1 MAYIDQ
7 RGFTDSFDNQKNIN
21 EKYIDSDPGPYVG
34 VVKATTDP
42 LRMGRLGVNIPA
54 LTNTA
59 NPTVDNIVW
68 CQYLSPFYGAKIINA
83 TSKSDPNDYKATQH
97 SYGFWAIPPDID
109 TEVLVI
115 FAKGETEKKSAFWI
129 GCVQQPLTNQQVPG
143 YGASKFTE
151 QAADR
156 LDARERARSGQT
168 NYGTDFLPVG
178 EKNRRMIDNASTIE
192 SANQFRYP
200 VNDVLAEQLL
210 EQGLIQD
217 DIRGTTSSSAKRESP
232 SQVFGLNTP
241 GRVRPDSRKLN
252 IGINGSQVRPD
263 RNPGH
268 SFVMDDGDLNG
279 NNQLTRI
286 RTASGHQL
294 LMHDTHGVVYIANG
308 SGNSWIEMNSDG
320 KVMIYAQDGFNLRSD
335 GNFDLHSGGDI
346 NFHAKHSI
354 KFTAEQD
361 LALNA
366 EGYMLTMG
374 QKGVFNTS
382 EKGSVRSFAR
392 DGITSYTSGTQLH
405 GAGGR
410 IDLAGSQVHFNS
422 VGASPSWG
430 PTWLNP
436 QAAGIITDESQ
447 NDVNLTVGRGSV
459 LEANTKKTKTTVP
472 NLVTHEPFTRA
483 PSAII
488 ETVSQWEDPVKW
500 KKLSKTPGTLE
511 YLAQQN
517 RESDVEYIRNLQFFA
532 DQKKYLESQG
542 LIEVKGTDLNS
553 IVENVKIDTINKGKD
568 IGKNIL
574 KTNEFTKAIKD
585 KASSLFS
592 GSENNIPPSLRGKN
606 LDVNLVKMKQLSEK
620 FTAGYNEIYN
630 VKSVVQNLKT
640 GDISQLLTSKVVAG
654 KIVSV
659 ASKLGGTL
667 LGRSSANNLPP
678 SLRGTA
684 AGRITQVATA
694 FKGAAARA
702 ATAIGS
708 FFKGFSDVRL
718 KEDIQYVGKSPRG
731 INIYS
736 FKYKKIPGRYVGVMA
751 QEVPWA
757 REMTDTGYYVV
768 DYSKV
773 DVEFRKLN

>member
-7 RGFTDSFDNQKNIN
+7 RGFTDSFDNQKNFN

-34 VVKATTDP
+34 VVKTTVDP

-54 LTNTA
+54 LTNT
-59 NPTVDNIVW
+59 NEPTPENIVW
-68 CQYLSPFYGAKIINA
+68 CQYLSPFYGAKSINA

-115 FAKGETEKKSAFWI
+115 FAKGETTRRNAFWI

-151 QAADR
+151 QASDR

-168 NYGTDFLPVG
+168 NFGTDFLPVG
-178 EKNRRMIDNASTIE
+178 EKNRRMVDNASTIE
-192 SANQFRYP
+192 SALNFRYP
-200 VNDVLAEQLL
+200 VNDILAEQLL

-241 GRVRPDSRKLN
+241 GRVRKDSRKLN
-252 IGINGSQVRPD
+252 IGLNKSTVRPD
-263 RNPGH
+263 RYPGH
-268 SFVMDDGDLNG
+268 SFVMDDGDANG

-346 NFHAKHSI
+346 NFHAKASI
-354 KFTAEQD
+354 KFTAESEIVN
-361 LALNA
+361 NA
-366 EGYMLTMG
+366 NFIMNVGENGVFTSS
-374 QKGVFNTS
+374 QKGSISTFG
-382 EKGSVRSFAR
+382 KA
-392 DGITSYTSGTQLH
+392 GITSFSGGQQLH
-405 GAGGR
+405 GASGR
-410 IDLAGSQVHFNS
+410 IDLAGAQVHFNS
-422 VGASPSWG
+422 VGASSSWG

-436 QAAGIITDESQ
+436 QSAGIVYDESQ
-447 NDVNLTVGRGSV
+447 NDVNLTVSKGTL
-459 LEANTKKTKTTVP
+459 LEANTKKNKTTVP

-483 PSAII
+483 PSGIY

-500 KKLSKTPGTLE
+500 KELSKTPGTLE
-511 YLAQQN
+511 YLAQKN
-517 RESDVEYIRNLQFFA
+517 RESDVEYIKNLQFFT
-532 DQKKYLESQG
+532 DQKKFLENQG
-542 LIEVKGTDLNS
+542 LIEVKGVDINNPNEMLNS
-553 IVENVKIDTINKGKD
+553 KVVNINSAKIKELSDR
-568 IGKNIL
+568 
-574 KTNEFTKAIKD
+574 FTKD
-585 KASSLFS
+585 
-592 GSENNIPPSLRGKN
+592 
-606 LDVNLVKMKQLSEK
+606 
-620 FTAGYNEIYN
+620 YNQIYN
-630 VKSVVQNLKT
+630 VKSVVSNLDT
-640 GDISQLLTSKVVAG
+640 TDIKQILTSKVVAG

-659 ASKLGGTL
+659 ASRLTGTL

-678 SLRGTA
+678 SLRGSA

-694 FKGAAARA
+694 FKQNFSKAAS
-702 ATAIGS
+702 AIGS
-708 FFKGFSDVRL
+708 FFKGFR
-718 KEDIQYVGKSPRG
+718 
-731 INIYS
+731 
-736 FKYKKIPGRYVGVMA
+736 F
-751 QEVPWA
+751 
-757 REMTDTGYYVV
+757 
-768 DYSKV
+768 
-773 DVEFRKLN
+773 

>member
-7 RGFTDSFDNQKNIN
+7 RGFTDSFDNQKNFN

-34 VVKATTDP
+34 VVKTTVDP

-54 LTNTA
+54 LTNT
-59 NPTVDNIVW
+59 NEPTPENIVW
-68 CQYLSPFYGAKIINA
+68 CQYLSPFYGAKSINA

-115 FAKGETEKKSAFWI
+115 FAKGETTRRNAFWI

-151 QAADR
+151 QASDR

-168 NYGTDFLPVG
+168 NFGTDFLPVG
-178 EKNRRMIDNASTIE
+178 EKNRRMVDNASTIE
-192 SANQFRYP
+192 SALNFRYP
-200 VNDVLAEQLL
+200 VNDILAEQLL

-241 GRVRPDSRKLN
+241 GRVRKDSRKLN
-252 IGINGSQVRPD
+252 IGLNKSTVRPD
-263 RNPGH
+263 RYPGH
-268 SFVMDDGDLNG
+268 SFVMDDGDANG

-346 NFHAKHSI
+346 NFHAKASI
-354 KFTAEQD
+354 KFTAESEIVN
-361 LALNA
+361 NA
-366 EGYMLTMG
+366 NFIMNVGENGVFTSS
-374 QKGVFNTS
+374 QKGSISTFG
-382 EKGSVRSFAR
+382 KA
-392 DGITSYTSGTQLH
+392 GITSFSGAQQLH
-405 GAGGR
+405 GASGR
-410 IDLAGSQVHFNS
+410 IDLAGAQVHFNS
-422 VGASPSWG
+422 VGASSSWG

-436 QAAGIITDESQ
+436 QSAGIVYDESQ
-447 NDVNLTVGRGSV
+447 NDVNLTVSKGTL
-459 LEANTKKTKTTVP
+459 LEANTKKNKTTVP

-483 PSAII
+483 PSGIY

-500 KKLSKTPGTLE
+500 KELSKTPGTLE
-511 YLAQQN
+511 YLAQKN
-517 RESDVEYIRNLQFFA
+517 RESGVEYIRNLQFFT
-532 DQKKYLESQG
+532 DQKKFLENQG
-542 LIEVKGTDLNS
+542 LIEVKGVDINNPNEMLNS
-553 IVENVKIDTINKGKD
+553 KVVNINSAKIKELSDR
-568 IGKNIL
+568 
-574 KTNEFTKAIKD
+574 FTKD
-585 KASSLFS
+585 
-592 GSENNIPPSLRGKN
+592 
-606 LDVNLVKMKQLSEK
+606 
-620 FTAGYNEIYN
+620 YNQIYN
-630 VKSVVQNLKT
+630 VKSVVSNLDT
-640 GDISQLLTSKVVAG
+640 TDIKQILTSKVVAG

-659 ASKLGGTL
+659 ASRLTGTL

-678 SLRGTA
+678 SLRGSA

-694 FKGAAARA
+694 FKQNFSKAAS
-702 ATAIGS
+702 AIGS
-708 FFKGFSDVRL
+708 FFKGFR
-718 KEDIQYVGKSPRG
+718 
-731 INIYS
+731 
-736 FKYKKIPGRYVGVMA
+736 F
-751 QEVPWA
+751 
-757 REMTDTGYYVV
+757 
-768 DYSKV
+768 
-773 DVEFRKLN
+773 